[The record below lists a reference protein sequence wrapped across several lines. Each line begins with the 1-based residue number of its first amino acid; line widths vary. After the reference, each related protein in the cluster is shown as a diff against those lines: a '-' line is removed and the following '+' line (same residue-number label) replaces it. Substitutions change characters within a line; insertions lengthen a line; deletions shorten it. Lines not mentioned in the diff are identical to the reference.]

1 MYVSVSQ
8 PYRHIETEQ
17 KGTSKFLLFSEP
29 ILMNTKFQYY
39 LYKNSRSNYIHCQ
52 VLERLIKIFFFPP
65 HFTLIER
72 LFEWKMIF
80 LATNINYKNFYTII
94 SIIFQFIGER
104 ILTGRPGSPLSPFVP
119 GSPCAPCKYEE
130 I

>member
-17 KGTSKFLLFSEP
+17 KGTSKFLLFSES

-39 LYKNSRSNYIHCQ
+39 LYSRSNYIHCQ
-52 VLERLIKIFFFPP
+52 VLERLIKIFYFPP

-72 LFEWKMIF
+72 LFE
-80 LATNINYKNFYTII
+80 
-94 SIIFQFIGER
+94 
-104 ILTGRPGSPLSPFVP
+104 
-119 GSPCAPCKYEE
+119 
-130 I
+130 